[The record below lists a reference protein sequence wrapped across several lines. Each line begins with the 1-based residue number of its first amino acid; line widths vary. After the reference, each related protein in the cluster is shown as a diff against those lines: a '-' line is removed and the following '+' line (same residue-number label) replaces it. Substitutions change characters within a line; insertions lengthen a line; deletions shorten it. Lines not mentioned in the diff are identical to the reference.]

1 MKILNSF
8 AWLIA
13 ISLFSSCSKEENEPR
28 LLFPPESESF
38 VTNGM
43 TFPTEGGRQSFTFTP
58 INQTFW
64 HSTLSNEDDRKWCEV
79 NYVYDFGKGQDVVA
93 NINVLENPEL
103 YERSTTLTIKVGD
116 MQKQILIKQ
125 EKKIESL
132 QVSTKE
138 VKVDYKENII
148 PIAISSNCEYAMDI
162 EPKECSWILNP
173 SFPNRGGAFNL
184 VIALKVAANTDSSSR
199 ECRIT
204 LKSQTKSESIKVF
217 QAGLPA
223 EVSEDEKKVE
233 VSNCEAGK
241 LPDILS
247 VIDAN
252 KIEWLII
259 KGDINGTDLST
270 IRHLPTLQTLNLSE
284 ANITSGGEPST
295 TKNTISEGIFASL
308 SISSIILPSNITY
321 IGERAFQNSNIT
333 NITIPNTVTEIG
345 KNAFAFCKQ
354 LKSIHL
360 SNSITTIP
368 KGFLMGA
375 EKLTSIDI
383 PKSVHRI
390 EESAFHECSNLA
402 TVNMPNSI
410 NYIGAYA
417 FAFCNKLTNILLPNS
432 LKEIQE
438 STFQNCKSLSIVTI
452 PQMVMLVKYGAFVNC
467 PHLEE
472 VHVRNTSAPTI
483 LHWAFDKGI
492 YFKLFVPKG
501 YKDNYTAS
509 EWPKYN
515 IEIIEE

>member
-308 SISSIILPSNITY
+308 SILY
-321 IGERAFQNSNIT
+321 
-333 NITIPNTVTEIG
+333 NITI
-345 KNAFAFCKQ
+345 
-354 LKSIHL
+354 
-360 SNSITTIP
+360 
-368 KGFLMGA
+368 
-375 EKLTSIDI
+375 
-383 PKSVHRI
+383 
-390 EESAFHECSNLA
+390 
-402 TVNMPNSI
+402 
-410 NYIGAYA
+410 
-417 FAFCNKLTNILLPNS
+417 
-432 LKEIQE
+432 
-438 STFQNCKSLSIVTI
+438 
-452 PQMVMLVKYGAFVNC
+452 
-467 PHLEE
+467 
-472 VHVRNTSAPTI
+472 
-483 LHWAFDKGI
+483 
-492 YFKLFVPKG
+492 
-501 YKDNYTAS
+501 
-509 EWPKYN
+509 KYN
-515 IEIIEE
+515 IYRGACFPKF

>member
-1 MKILNSF
+1 
-8 AWLIA
+8 
-13 ISLFSSCSKEENEPR
+13 
-28 LLFPPESESF
+28 
-38 VTNGM
+38 
-43 TFPTEGGRQSFTFTP
+43 
-58 INQTFW
+58 
-64 HSTLSNEDDRKWCEV
+64 V

-438 STFQNCKSLSIVTI
+438 STFQ
-452 PQMVMLVKYGAFVNC
+452 
-467 PHLEE
+467 
-472 VHVRNTSAPTI
+472 
-483 LHWAFDKGI
+483 
-492 YFKLFVPKG
+492 
-501 YKDNYTAS
+501 
-509 EWPKYN
+509 
-515 IEIIEE
+515 

>member
-43 TFPTEGGRQSFTFTP
+43 TFPTEGGRQSFTFTL

-79 NYVYDFGKGQDVVA
+79 NYVYDFEKGQDVVT
-93 NINVLENPEL
+93 NIKVLENPEL

-148 PIAISSNCEYAMDI
+148 PIAIYSNCEYAMDI

-173 SFPNRGGAFNL
+173 PFPNRGGAFNL

-199 ECRIT
+199 ECEIT

-223 EVSEDEKKVE
+223 EVSEDERKVE
-233 VSNCEAGK
+233 VSIREAGK

-259 KGDINGTDLST
+259 KGDINGTDLSE
-270 IRHLPTLQTLNLSE
+270 IRHLPTLHTLNLSE

-295 TKNTISEGIFASL
+295 TKNTISEGLFASL

-321 IGERAFQNSNIT
+321 IGERAFQYSNIT

-345 KNAFAFCKQ
+345 KNAFR
-354 LKSIHL
+354 KSIYNHR
-360 SNSITTIP
+360 TTKTNQKYP
-368 KGFLMGA
+368 
-375 EKLTSIDI
+375 
-383 PKSVHRI
+383 SV
-390 EESAFHECSNLA
+390 NL
-402 TVNMPNSI
+402 
-410 NYIGAYA
+410 
-417 FAFCNKLTNILLPNS
+417 
-432 LKEIQE
+432 
-438 STFQNCKSLSIVTI
+438 
-452 PQMVMLVKYGAFVNC
+452 
-467 PHLEE
+467 
-472 VHVRNTSAPTI
+472 
-483 LHWAFDKGI
+483 
-492 YFKLFVPKG
+492 
-501 YKDNYTAS
+501 
-509 EWPKYN
+509 
-515 IEIIEE
+515 